1 MAMPRRPHSDDL
13 FEIFPDL
20 PHMRHRTPEE
30 QVAQVRRQ
38 VNATRERAR
47 RNIARQRESTARF
60 RDAMSARRRR

>member
-1 MAMPRRPHSDDL
+1 MPRRPHSDDL

-38 VNATRERAR
+38 VNATRERAH

>member
-38 VNATRERAR
+38 VNATRERALLKGVEGETTVYR
-47 RNIARQRESTARF
+47 LR
-60 RDAMSARRRR
+60 